1 MSPAAAASN
10 TDGYVA
16 HPLVAQ
22 LATRHGFDELSVESF
37 DAWAAAPGRALV
49 VFTEDPVRYKETL
62 DLAVIA
68 PEVLRAF
75 PGVFRGGVLLPEAA
89 RAIAVRYGFR
99 RWPALV
105 FLDSGGYVGAIDGLR
120 NWDEYLLEA
129 ARLARAPVTRP
140 PSVGVAVRGPGDA
153 AGHCAEQGASE

>member
-1 MSPAAAASN
+1 MTIATARAATADA
-10 TDGYVA
+10 A

-22 LATRHGFDELSVESF
+22 LAARHGFAELSIESF
-37 DAWAAAPGRALV
+37 DAWAHAPGRALV

-68 PEVLRAF
+68 PELVRAF
-75 PGVFRGGVLLPEAA
+75 PGVFRAGVLLPEAA

-105 FLDSGGYVGAIDGLR
+105 VLDGGGYVGAIDGLR
-120 NWDEYLLEA
+120 NWDEYLNDVAL
-129 ARLARAPVTRP
+129 LATAPVTRP
-140 PSVGVAVRGPGDA
+140 PSVGIAVRGPGDA
-153 AGHCAEQGASE
+153 TGDCAG

>member
-1 MSPAAAASN
+1 MTPASAAGA
-10 TDGYVA
+10 GPV

-22 LATRHGFDELSVESF
+22 LATRHGFVELSVESF
-37 DAWAAAPGRALV
+37 DGWANEPGRALV

-68 PEVLRAF
+68 PELVRAF
-75 PGVFRGGVLLPEAA
+75 PGVFRAGVLLPEAA

-105 FLDSGGYVGAIDGLR
+105 ALDGGGYVGAIDGLR
-120 NWDEYLLEA
+120 NWDEYLHDVAL
-129 ARLARAPVTRP
+129 LATAPVTRP
-140 PSVGVAVRGPGDA
+140 PAVGIAVRGPGDA
-153 AGHCAEQGASE
+153 SVHGAGSGGIE

>member
-1 MSPAAAASN
+1 MQPASAAAAD
-10 TDGYVA
+10 TV

-22 LATRHGFDELSVESF
+22 LAARHGFAELCAESF
-37 DAWAAAPGRALV
+37 DSWANAPGRAIV

-68 PEVLRAF
+68 PELVRAF
-75 PGVFRGGVLLPEAA
+75 PGVFRAGVLLPEAA

-105 FLDSGGYVGAIDGLR
+105 FLDGGGYVGAIDGLR
-120 NWDEYLLEA
+120 NWNEYVHDVALLA
-129 ARLARAPVTRP
+129 TAPVTRP
-140 PSVGVAVRGPGDA
+140 PAVGIAVRGAGDA
-153 AGHCAEQGASE
+153 TGHGAG

>member
-1 MSPAAAASN
+1 MTNATARAVTA
-10 TDGYVA
+10 DAA

-22 LATRHGFDELSVESF
+22 LAARHGFAELTVESF
-37 DAWAAAPGRALV
+37 DGWANEPGRALV

-68 PEVLRAF
+68 PELVRAF
-75 PGVFRGGVLLPEAA
+75 PGVFRAGVLLPEAA

-105 FLDSGGYVGAIDGLR
+105 VLEGGGYVGAIDGLR
-120 NWDEYLLEA
+120 NWDEYLNDVAL
-129 ARLARAPVTRP
+129 LATAPVTRP
-140 PSVGVAVRGPGDA
+140 PSVGIAVRGPGDA
-153 AGHCAEQGASE
+153 TGDCAG

>member
-1 MSPAAAASN
+1 MKPASATAADV
-10 TDGYVA
+10 T

-22 LATRHGFDELSVESF
+22 LVARHGFAELCADSF
-37 DAWAAAPGRALV
+37 DSWANEPGRAIV

-68 PEVLRAF
+68 PELVRAF
-75 PGVFRGGVLLPEAA
+75 PGVFRAGVLLPKAA

-105 FLDSGGYVGAIDGLR
+105 FLDGGGYVGAIDGLR
-120 NWDEYLLEA
+120 NWNEYVNDVALLA
-129 ARLARAPVTRP
+129 TAPVTRP
-140 PSVGVAVRGPGDA
+140 PAVGIAVRGPGDA
-153 AGHCAEQGASE
+153 TGHGAG